1 MCVIVLEKSCLPVV
15 FQWYHP
21 RRGVVR
27 GCDDKTFLGHLPI
40 SVLERKCPS
49 LNIIFQYPWAYT
61 HSLSAT
67 LLGIYFMSNQPE
79 ILLGLVTRSFFRS
92 HVNLRV
98 GGLSAQPSQQKS
110 RLGS

>member
-40 SVLERKCPS
+40 STRRGNVLP
-49 LNIIFQYPWAYT
+49 LNIIFQYPWAY
-61 HSLSAT
+61 SSQ
-67 LLGIYFMSNQPE
+67 LGIYFMSNQPE

-98 GGLSAQPSQQKS
+98 GGLSERSQVNKNHV
-110 RLGS
+110 